1 MHDSAWCAFKIIQF
15 TNVKTLRQFVSR
27 NKLHFVAQVWSSIL
41 VIPSIVGLQYGFMS
55 VNNEI
60 LFNIIVTYKSFLIMN
75 DKKSEN
81 VSGGPLKMVS
91 LTCL

>member
-41 VIPSIVGLQYGFMS
+41 VIQSIVGLQYGFMS

-75 DKKSEN
+75 DKK
-81 VSGGPLKMVS
+81 VKMLVQDP
-91 LTCL
+91 